1 MSKKELVSVQVGDI
15 VVCLTMLGEICGRLK
30 EIKEGSVV
38 LTSGR
43 LFVPSAEGGQGGGFA
58 PSIGMTVQQEMD
70 LVELQLGLVLS
81 VCPAHEAIA
90 AGWTEITSSIIV

>member
-1 MSKKELVSVQVGDI
+1 MSKKELVSVEVGDI

-30 EIKEGSVV
+30 EIKESSVV

-43 LFVPSAEGGQGGGFA
+43 LFVPAAEGGQGGFA